1 MEVNSLKYI
10 PLTDS
15 MKGRR
20 ISFKRLYRERYLYFM
35 SLPFVVWLI
44 VFKYIPIWGWI
55 MAFQEYFPGKG
66 IFSQKWVGLKH
77 FEAMFRD
84 DQFYRVLRNTIAM
97 NALSLVANFIFAILL
112 ALLLN
117 EVGNA
122 LFKRT
127 IQTISYLPHFV
138 SWVIIAGMFS
148 KLLSTDGGVI
158 NDLLVFLGILDE
170 PVQFLAKE
178 KLFWPIVTIV
188 ETWKETGWN
197 SIIYLA
203 AIAGINP
210 EIYEAAIADGA
221 GRLRKIWH
229 ITLPSILPVII
240 VMLVM
245 CIGWLVS
252 TGFEKQFLMGNGLV
266 QDYSQVISLYVLQY
280 GIGMGRFS
288 YGTAVGIFQSV
299 VSIIFLFTAN
309 KAAKKYSEG
318 GLI

>member
-1 MEVNSLKYI
+1 MGINIEKQI
-10 PLTDS
+10 PFTAVKKE
-15 MKGRR
+15 KG
-20 ISFKRLYRERYLYFM
+20 IVFKRFYKERYLYFM
-35 SLPFVVWLI
+35 SIPFVIWLVI
-44 VFKYIPIWGWI
+44 FKYIPIWGWT
-55 MAFQEYFPGKG
+55 MAFQEYFPMKG

-77 FEAMFRD
+77 FQAMFQD
-84 DQFYRVLRNTIAM
+84 EQFYRVLRNTLAM
-97 NALSLVANFIFAILL
+97 SVLSLVANFIFAILL

-117 EVGNA
+117 EVRNA

-148 KLLSTDGGVI
+148 KLLSTDGGVV
-158 NDLLVFLGILDE
+158 NDLLVHLGVLKE
-170 PVQFLAKE
+170 PVQFLANE

-221 GRLRKIWH
+221 GRFRKIWH

-245 CIGWLVS
+245 CIGWLVGN
-252 TGFEKQFLMGNGLV
+252 GFEKQFLMGNSLV

-280 GIGMGRFS
+280 GIGMGRYS

-299 VSIIFLFTAN
+299 VSIILLFAAN
-309 KAAKKYSEG
+309 KVARKYSEG